1 MIIKKKII
9 SLLEKSMR
17 HYDEY
22 KSKKF
27 IVSPSIP
34 ILYFGDIEEYA
45 SSKIKIV
52 TVALNP
58 SSLEFKQ
65 HKDEVHSS
73 FFRFSDWEK
82 TKNHYSALNK
92 YFKKD
97 SNPLDWFNNSFEPL
111 LNGLNAS
118 YFSDKNYEN
127 RVLHTDL
134 CSPLATEKGWTDF
147 SKEKPTEAKKLMAF
161 GKDLWRELINILE
174 PDIILVSVRDEYKTK
189 VFGSS
194 FRIYWDTKQ
203 NAEMN
208 CHQDLKGNNLP
219 RKAPYQVFIKEEIL
233 ESGKSVKIIY
243 GKANQ
248 YPFMDLDF
256 VSIRKPRV
264 KLGEYI
270 LTDYLNNNIK

>member
-1 MIIKKKII
+1 MIIKNKIL
-9 SLLEKSMR
+9 SLLEKSML

-34 ILYFGDIEEYA
+34 ILYFGDIEEYY
-45 SSKIKIV
+45 SSKIKVV

-58 SSLEFKQ
+58 SSNEFKQ
-65 HKDEVHSS
+65 TKDSEHSS

-82 TKNHYSALNK
+82 NKNHYSALNK
-92 YFKKD
+92 YFK
-97 SNPLDWFNNSFEPL
+97 SEPYEWFNKSFEPL

-118 YFSDKNYEN
+118 YFSNKNFEN

-134 CSPLATEKGWTDF
+134 CSPLATKKGWTEF
-147 SKEKPTEAKKLMAF
+147 SKEMPIEAKKLMAS
-161 GKDLWRELINILE
+161 GKDLWRELINVLE
-174 PDIILVSVRDEYKTK
+174 PDIILVSVKDEYKKK
-189 VFGSS
+189 VLGSS
-194 FRIYWDTKQ
+194 FRLFWDTKQ

-208 CHQDLKGNNLP
+208 SHKDLRVNNLP
-219 RKAPYQVFIKEEIL
+219 RKAPYQVFSKDETL
-233 ESGKSVKIIY
+233 ESGKCVKIIF
-243 GKANQ
+243 GNANQ
-248 YPFMDLDF
+248 YPFMELDF
-256 VSIRKPRV
+256 TSSRKPRV